1 MVDTNYI
8 SGIVKILEN
17 PVETVFD
24 NDIAITKFR
33 VQFPQVRKNIIVN
46 LVFWGNLG
54 RDVVNYYQINDYI
67 LIEGYL
73 SLRNNQIP
81 RIKNSKKFEITVL
94 KVYPF
99 LLSYNRKTNQ
109 KEQRTPQ

>member
-1 MVDTNYI
+1 MVDTNYT
-8 SGIVKILEN
+8 SGIVKILED
-17 PVETVFD
+17 PVQTVF
-24 NDIAITKFR
+24 NTKFR
-33 VQFPQVRKNIIVN
+33 VQFPQVRKSGIVN

-54 RDVVNYYQINDYI
+54 QDVVNYYQINDYI

>member
-1 MVDTNYI
+1 MVDTNYT

-17 PVETVFD
+17 PIQIVF
-24 NDIAITKFR
+24 NNNISITKFR

-54 RDVVNYYQINDYI
+54 EDVVNYYQINDYI

-73 SLRNNQIP
+73 SLRDKQITNP
-81 RIKNSKKFEITVL
+81 IIKNSKKVEIMVL

-99 LLSYNRKTNQ
+99 LLSYKRKINQ
-109 KEQRTPQ
+109 K

>member
-1 MVDTNYI
+1 MVDTNYT
-8 SGIVKILEN
+8 SGIVKILED
-17 PVETVFD
+17 PVQTIF
-24 NDIAITKFR
+24 NNNIPITKFR

-73 SLRNNQIP
+73 SLRDNQIANS
-81 RIKNSKKFEITVL
+81 RLKNSKKVEITVL

-99 LLSYNRKTNQ
+99 LLSYKRKTNQ
-109 KEQRTPQ
+109 KE

>member
-8 SGIVKILEN
+8 SGIVKILES
-17 PVETVFD
+17 PVQTVFD
-24 NDIAITKFR
+24 NDIPITKFR

-54 RDVVNYYQINDYI
+54 KDVVNYYQINDYI
-67 LIEGYL
+67 LVEGYL
-73 SLRNNQIP
+73 SLREKQITNLSI
-81 RIKNSKKFEITVL
+81 RNSKKVEITGL

-99 LLSYNRKTNQ
+99 LLNYDRKVN
-109 KEQRTPQ
+109 KK

>member
-1 MVDTNYI
+1 MVDTNYT
-8 SGIVKILEN
+8 SGIVKILED
-17 PVETVFD
+17 PVQTIF
-24 NDIAITKFR
+24 NNSIPITKFR

-54 RDVVNYYQINDYI
+54 RDVENYYQINDYI

-73 SLRNNQIP
+73 SLRDKQIP
-81 RIKNSKKFEITVL
+81 NSRLKNSKKVEITVL

-99 LLSYNRKTNQ
+99 LLSYNRKTNR
-109 KEQRTPQ
+109 KD